1 MLHGI
6 ECMLQ
11 QVALGEYLLSKMDY
25 IVNEA
30 NKLNDSEESPDIPA
44 GESYTVTITT
54 DVLRIRAGAGTN
66 YEQVGSVKRGEVYTI
81 VETQGNW
88 GKLKSGAGWICLDY
102 TSRGNEPTTTSKY
115 PLGKYVV
122 NTPKG
127 LNVRKSPVNGA
138 IIKVYSNGTRFDTY
152 EIKDNWARTPS
163 GWVCLDYC
171 KLVNKY

>member
-1 MLHGI
+1 
-6 ECMLQ
+6 
-11 QVALGEYLLSKMDY
+11 MDY

-30 NKLNDSEESPDIPA
+30 NRINGGGTTPDVPA
-44 GESYTVTITT
+44 GDSYTVTITT

-66 YEQVGSVKRGEVYTI
+66 YNQVGAVKRGEVYTI

-102 TSRGNEPTTTSKY
+102 TSRGSKPTTTTTY

-138 IIKVYSNGTRFDTY
+138 IIKAYPNGTRFDTY
-152 EIKDNWARTPS
+152 EIRNNWGRSPS
-163 GWVCLDYC
+163 R
-171 KLVNKY
+171 LVLFRLL

>member
-1 MLHGI
+1 
-6 ECMLQ
+6 MLQ
-11 QVALGEYLLSKMDY
+11 QAVLGEYLLSKMDY
-25 IVNEA
+25 IISEA
-30 NKLNDSEESPDIPA
+30 NKLNNSGESPDIPA

-66 YEQVGSVKRGEVYTI
+66 YAQVGTVRRGEVYTI

-102 TSRGNEPTTTSKY
+102 TSRGNKPTTSAKY

-127 LNVRKSPVNGA
+127 LNVRSGPGTNYG
-138 IIKVYSNGTRFDTY
+138 IKKAYPNGTRFDTY
-152 EIKDNWARTPS
+152 EIKNNWARTPS